1 MKKAAGG
8 FPPTAGSKALRA
20 YFELPEPLD
29 EAPPLPGVL
38 LGDEAPDEDAPPAPG
53 VLLGDEVPDEEA
65 PPALGELP
73 EELLP
78 LDGDVDEPELRD
90 GLVAELLPEEDGE
103 GLVAVEPLLGGL
115 LEPLLLEPELSHATS
130 DAADRK
136 AAAIS
141 HLLSIASS
149 PYGFTLLRPPEPRCF
164 TVTPITERRRQK
176 FRARFSSHLTCGF
189 RLGRGGLRHRI
200 AWNIRPGFP
209 FVWGIRGFSPARRI
223 GRDGPTGP
231 GSAYC
236 RAATLRPR
244 LAGRSHRGG

>member
-141 HLLSIASS
+141 HL
-149 PYGFTLLRPPEPRCF
+149 
-164 TVTPITERRRQK
+164 
-176 FRARFSSHLTCGF
+176 
-189 RLGRGGLRHRI
+189 
-200 AWNIRPGFP
+200 
-209 FVWGIRGFSPARRI
+209 
-223 GRDGPTGP
+223 
-231 GSAYC
+231 
-236 RAATLRPR
+236 
-244 LAGRSHRGG
+244 